1 MKRMNIDLLSIR
13 HLYIISRVGD
23 LKARNID
30 VYAKTI
36 METVDI
42 LTSFPSCLYERN
54 LKECLFIIH
63 SSSVDVLDIKNYAL
77 GGRNIIY
84 VAERETVRNRISSET
99 ESMLA
104 GVEMEDDVFL
114 NAGSLLDCI
123 KKYLSVSSLEDM
135 W

>member
-1 MKRMNIDLLSIR
+1 MKQKNIDLLSIR
-13 HLYIISRVGD
+13 HLYVISRVGD

-30 VYAKTI
+30 VYAKTV
-36 METVDI
+36 METVDV
-42 LTSFPSCLYERN
+42 LTSFPSCLYERKIN
-54 LKECLFIIH
+54 ECLFIIH
-63 SSSVDVLDIKNYAL
+63 SSSVDVMDIKNYAL

-99 ESMLA
+99 ESMLV

-114 NAGSLLDCI
+114 NAGSLLNCI
-123 KKYLSVSSLEDM
+123 KKYLFTGNLESV